1 MINVLLAEN
10 HYLIRQGVKRILTD
24 QTNIRLVGEA
34 LTMGDLQENLL
45 TLQPDVLMIDY
56 TSEIFE
62 EQALK
67 SALRQSP
74 YTNILAITPTQTK
87 STLIKGIELQIN
99 SFLLKSCE
107 REEILD
113 AIQATAEGENFFC
126 GKILEKVLE
135 DENLESND
143 SYALIDKIYATCE
156 PLKISEREIEIIRLI
171 AEGLTTKE
179 IADQLFLSTH
189 TIVTHRKNIM
199 RKLGISNTAG
209 LVVYA
214 VQEQIIQPN

>member
-24 QTNIRLVGEA
+24 QAGIQLTGEA
-34 LTMGDLQENLL
+34 LDMDELREKLL
-45 TLQPDVLMIDY
+45 TQQPDVLMIDY
-56 TSEIFE
+56 TSDIFE

-67 SALRQSP
+67 AALKQSP
-74 YTNILAITPTQTK
+74 DTKILAITPTQTK
-87 STLIKGIELQIN
+87 TVLIKGIELQIN

-107 REEILD
+107 REEIIE
-113 AIQATAEGENFFC
+113 AIQATAEDENFFC
-126 GKILEKVLE
+126 GKILERVLE
-135 DENLESND
+135 EDPGESD
-143 SYALIDKIYATCE
+143 SEDLLDKIYASCE
-156 PLKISEREIEIIRLI
+156 PLKISEREVEIIRLI
-171 AEGLTTKE
+171 AHGLTTKE

>member
-10 HYLIRQGVKRILTD
+10 HYLIRQGVKRILAD
-24 QTNIRLVGEA
+24 QSDIQLSGEA
-34 LTMGDLQENLL
+34 LDMNELREALL
-45 TLQPDVLMIDY
+45 TGQPDVLMIDY
-56 TSEIFE
+56 TSDIFE
-62 EQALK
+62 EQNLK
-67 SALRQSP
+67 SALKQSP
-74 YTNILAITPTQTK
+74 DTKILAITPTQTK

-107 REEILD
+107 QEEIIE
-113 AIQATAEGENFFC
+113 AIQATAEDENFFC

-135 DENLESND
+135 DENLETSD
-143 SYALIDKIYATCE
+143 SDALLDKIYASCE
-156 PLKISEREIEIIRLI
+156 PLKISEREVEIIRLI
-171 AEGLTTKE
+171 AQGLTTKE